1 MSTNSLQ
8 VLKGDEVPINGLNAK
23 SITII
28 GYGNQGAAHAANLRD
43 SGCDVSICTRN
54 DKCAIDNGFP
64 IIFSNK

>member
-1 MSTNSLQ
+1 MVDSQIMSNNSLQ

-54 DKCAIDNGFP
+54 DK
-64 IIFSNK
+64 